1 MQNLNKITQA
11 TINLEKTTV
20 LPINTNN
27 TKQTQEITPSITF
40 KEQFETTKI
49 LGIYFNE
56 DLKNATYINWDNII
70 EKMEKLINILS
81 PRRLS
86 IYGKTILIN
95 TLILSKA
102 SHLSNVFAI
111 SAGKTNK
118 INYKIFKYLWSNKP
132 AEPIARKTIHLKQK
146 SGGLNLIEP
155 EAHNYAV
162 RIKHLMTLNQKEK
175 PPPWKNLA
183 TYWLTSDIHNY
194 TKEFNFLV
202 NNNRTKTIN
211 GKKPFY
217 YKDITDYIET
227 QNKKITQIKPETKTI
242 YQNII
247 QQHIKQYKIA
257 GETQWKNH
265 IPNINFEKIWKN
277 TYKSYGQAFTKDLH
291 YRLLHYSTKTNKYM
305 HKCSRDINPQCDCWD
320 TQKIT
325 YTYSYSALE

>member
-1 MQNLNKITQA
+1 
-11 TINLEKTTV
+11 
-20 LPINTNN
+20 
-27 TKQTQEITPSITF
+27 
-40 KEQFETTKI
+40 
-49 LGIYFNE
+49 
-56 DLKNATYINWDNII
+56 
-70 EKMEKLINILS
+70 MEKHINILS
-81 PRRLS
+81 PRTLS
-86 IYGKTILIN
+86 LYGKTIIIN

-102 SHLSNVFAI
+102 SHLSNVFPI
-111 SAGKTNK
+111 NSDKTNK
-118 INYKIFKYLWSNKP
+118 INNKIFKYLWSNKT

-146 SGGLNLIEP
+146 LGGLNLLEP
-155 EAHNYAV
+155 EAHNYAM
-162 RIKHLMTLNQKEK
+162 RIKHLMTLNQKEN

-183 TYWLTSDIHNY
+183 TYWVTSDIHNY
-194 TKEFNFLV
+194 TKQFNFLM

-217 YKDITDYIET
+217 YKDIIDYIKS

-305 HKCSRDINPQCDCWD
+305 HKCS
-320 TQKIT
+320 
-325 YTYSYSALE
+325 

>member
-102 SHLSNVFAI
+102 SHLSNVFPI
-111 SAGKTNK
+111 SADKTNK
-118 INYKIFKYLWSNKP
+118 INNKIFKYLWSNKT

-146 SGGLNLIEP
+146 SGGLNLLEP
-155 EAHNYAV
+155 EAHNYAM
-162 RIKHLMTLNQKEK
+162 RIKHLMTLNQKEN
-175 PPPWKNLA
+175 PPTLEKFGNLLA
-183 TYWLTSDIHNY
+183 DIRH
-194 TKEFNFLV
+194 TQL
-202 NNNRTKTIN
+202 
-211 GKKPFY
+211 
-217 YKDITDYIET
+217 YKR
-227 QNKKITQIKPETKTI
+227 
-242 YQNII
+242 I
-247 QQHIKQYKIA
+247 Q
-257 GETQWKNH
+257 
-265 IPNINFEKIWKN
+265 F
-277 TYKSYGQAFTKDLH
+277 
-291 YRLLHYSTKTNKYM
+291 
-305 HKCSRDINPQCDCWD
+305 SR
-320 TQKIT
+320 
-325 YTYSYSALE
+325 E